1 VCHEKTFRGSPGAL
15 QSKSQT
21 PLTAIRHF
29 GYDAVQS
36 SNQWGHMRPNHLR
49 RRELITLLG
58 GAAAAWP
65 LAARAQ
71 QRGKPARIGYLS
83 ASSPPDYNF
92 DSFRGGMRALGYV
105 EGRDFV
111 IEVRYA
117 GRDYSKFPTLVEELL
132 RARVDLI
139 VAGGP
144 ASRAAP
150 LAARS
155 VPVVFGFSGDPVDA
169 GIVASFARPGGN
181 ATGVSM
187 LALDLS
193 VKRID
198 LLKEAMPTMTRVAVL
213 SNPDHAGDASEFKAT
228 RETAEAL
235 GLAIEHFEVRTDDGF
250 EPAFAAIA
258 RSKCDGLLA
267 FPDALA
273 NFNRQKIVAFAL
285 HRRLP
290 SIYGWKMYA
299 EAGGLMSYGPVL
311 YDAFARLAVYVDK
324 ILKGA
329 KPADLPIEQPTK
341 LEMVVNLKTAKAIGL
356 EIPTGLILRADQL
369 IE

>member
-1 VCHEKTFRGSPGAL
+1 
-15 QSKSQT
+15 
-21 PLTAIRHF
+21 
-29 GYDAVQS
+29 
-36 SNQWGHMRPNHLR
+36 MR
-49 RRELITLLG
+49 RRDFITLLG

-83 ASSPPDYNF
+83 ASSPPDYTF
-92 DSFRGGMRALGYV
+92 ESFLGGMRALGYG

-111 IEVRYA
+111 VEVRYA
-117 GRDYSKFPTLVEELL
+117 GRDYSRFPALVEELL

-139 VAGGP
+139 VTGGP
-144 ASRAAP
+144 ASQAAP
-150 LAARS
+150 LAALS

-181 ATGVSM
+181 ATGVSF
-187 LALDLS
+187 LSLDLS
-193 VKRID
+193 IKRID
-198 LLKEAMPTMTRVAVL
+198 LLKEAMPAMTRVAVL
-213 SNPDHAGDASEFKAT
+213 SNPDHAGDTSELKAT
-228 RETAEAL
+228 RETARAL
-235 GLAIEHFEVRTDDGF
+235 GLAIEHFEVRTDDSF

-258 RSKCDGLLA
+258 QSKCDGLLA
-267 FPDALA
+267 FPDALT

-285 HRRLP
+285 RRRLP
-290 SIYGWKMYA
+290 SIYGWKIYA

-311 YDAFARLAVYVDK
+311 YDAFARVAVYVDK

-329 KPADLPIEQPTK
+329 KAAELPVEQPTK

-356 EIPTGLILRADQL
+356 EIPTGLILRADEL